1 MILCAGE
8 LLADITA
15 SGSEMRRRA
24 AGAPFNVACD
34 IAALGGEAA
43 FYGCA
48 GRDGMGDWLAAEAE
62 KCGAALMLRRS
73 ARSTPLAFVELLP
86 GGERRFSFR
95 AERGADCELEI
106 SDIADVLGQAEIFHF
121 GSLMLRSAKGRR
133 FAAEAAAAAH
143 KAGAAVSFDVNLRHG
158 LYPSVSAAVGAT
170 REAVALADIIKL
182 SEEEAALLTGEADAE
197 AAAKLL
203 SEGKTAFVTL
213 GEKGAYAARGGECV
227 FMPAR
232 PAEAVDATGAGD
244 AFFAAA
250 LLELSRS
257 GDIKAALSAGT
268 EAGALAVTLNASN
281 FAGMKFY

>member
-15 SGSEMRRRA
+15 SGGEMRRRA

-34 IAALGGEAA
+34 IAALGGGAA
-43 FYGCA
+43 FYGCV

-73 ARSTPLAFVELLP
+73 ARPTPLAFVELLP

-95 AERGADCELEI
+95 AERGADCELKCA
-106 SDIADVLGQAEIFHF
+106 DIAGALGRAEIFHF

-133 FAAEAAAAAH
+133 FAAAAAAAAH
-143 KAGAAVSFDVNLRHG
+143 KASAAVSFDVNLRPG
-158 LYPSVSAAVGAT
+158 LYPFVAAAVGAA
-170 REAVALADIIKL
+170 REAVEFADIIKL
-182 SEEEAALLTGEADAE
+182 SEEEAALLTGAADAE

-213 GEKGAYAARGGECV
+213 GDKGAYAARGGECV
-227 FMPAR
+227 FMPAKSVK
-232 PAEAVDATGAGD
+232 AVDATGAGD

-250 LLELSRS
+250 LLELSRN

-281 FAGMKFY
+281 FAGMKLY